1 MREVALLDITEAIR
15 QALLV
20 RGPDVMV
27 GVANRSFGDTFTV
40 TPKDTPREKEGR
52 Q

>member
-1 MREVALLDITEAIR
+1 MCEVAPLDIVEAIR
-15 QALLV
+15 EALLV
-20 RGPDVMV
+20 RGPDVT
-27 GVANRSFGDTFTV
+27 GRVACRSLGDTFTV

>member
-1 MREVALLDITEAIR
+1 MREVAPLDIVEAIR

-20 RGPDVMV
+20 RGPDATV
-27 GVANRSFGDTFTV
+27 GVAYRSFGDTFTV
-40 TPKDTPREKEGR
+40 TPKDTPREKEGP